1 MTEHGLS
8 IKLRIRL
15 IERFTDVDL
24 PAFLFEQLDQLM
36 SEVTYYKLT
45 NLEDNIDAFI
55 TYLQWVADSYYDQI
69 TTIEESNPNIHY
81 ATHIYASY
89 FTDKLYSEQRK
100 PTCWLKDLL
109 KVKQRFLVMTTLMSK
124 EFMYRKQNKS
134 LLSPLER
141 FVVDPLPQ

>member
-55 TYLQWVADSYYDQI
+55 TYLQGVADSYYDQI
-69 TTIEESNPNIHY
+69 TAIEE
-81 ATHIYASY
+81 
-89 FTDKLYSEQRK
+89 
-100 PTCWLKDLL
+100 
-109 KVKQRFLVMTTLMSK
+109 
-124 EFMYRKQNKS
+124 
-134 LLSPLER
+134 
-141 FVVDPLPQ
+141 